1 MQFILCKYQF
11 EVNSIRSQSQL
22 LEVDIYITA
31 YLDGENIFLL
41 AATRN
46 PSRDIAKSVDFA

>member
-46 PSRDIAKSVDFA
+46 PSRDIAKSVNFA